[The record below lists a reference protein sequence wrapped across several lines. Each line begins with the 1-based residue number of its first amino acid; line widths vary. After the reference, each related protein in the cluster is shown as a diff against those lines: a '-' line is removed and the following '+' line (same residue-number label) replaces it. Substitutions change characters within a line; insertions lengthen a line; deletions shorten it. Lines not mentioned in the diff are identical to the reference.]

1 MLEDSDTGVGG
12 SQINTNSSSLLILNL
27 CLMFLNLSL
36 LILHLRLLF
45 LNLLNFSLLLVILLH
60 NVVIRTKKFVN

>member
-27 CLMFLNLSL
+27 CLMFLNFSL
-36 LILHLRLLF
+36 LILHLRL

-60 NVVIRTKKFVN
+60 NVVIRTKQFVN